1 MGSSRQWSEAQFGDA
16 DLGDVRRTARLV
28 ELAGEVAS
36 RPAGTVMKS
45 CASSA
50 SREGAFRLLENN
62 SVRPDAVREAMQRA
76 GARACRDLQQVVVP
90 IDSTSLSLREGIRK
104 KGIGAVGRW
113 DRGAR
118 GIHVMSALA
127 LTSDGVPL
135 GICGQRMWTRNA
147 RSVIGEHGARGRPS
161 ENRFWLELLLESHC
175 DIRAAAPQCR
185 PWFQM
190 DRGADCWEVLTS
202 SAGLG
207 IMMTVRA
214 THDRRTDNDAGRLW
228 ATLEQ
233 ARIVAKQKIL
243 VPARPPAPRKKRVAG
258 KRVKYFTPRRN
269 ARIATVIVRA
279 ARVPVR
285 CRIKPSEREVTV
297 LVNAVLVRE
306 VNGPTDDR
314 LEWLLLT
321 THPVAARADVLEVVR
336 NYALR
341 WRIEDFHRLWKR
353 GLCRVE
359 ETQLRSRD
367 AIFKWATILAAVATR
382 AARITRLARTTP
394 DVPAS
399 TEFSSHE
406 LAALFA
412 LRQPKG
418 FDQATVPTLAIAV
431 RWIADLG
438 GYTGPW
444 NGLPGATVV
453 GRGLHDVLVT
463 ARAFEFQ
470 AQKR

>member
-1 MGSSRQWSEAQFGDA
+1 MGSSREWSESQFGHA

-28 ELAGEVAS
+28 ELAAEVAG
-36 RPAGTVMKS
+36 RPAGTVIKS
-45 CASSA
+45 CGSSA
-50 SREGAFRLLENN
+50 SREGAFRLLENG
-62 SVRPDAVREAMQRA
+62 SVRPDAVREAMQQA
-76 GARACRDLQQVVVP
+76 AARACRDLQQVVVP
-90 IDSTSLSLREGIRK
+90 IDSTSLSLSEGIRK
-104 KGIGAVGRW
+104 KGLGGVGRW

-118 GIHVMSALA
+118 GVHVMTALA
-127 LTSDGVPL
+127 LTADGVPL
-135 GICGQRMWTRNA
+135 GICSQRMWIRDA
-147 RSVIGEHGARGRPS
+147 RSVIGDHGARGRLS
-161 ENRFWLELLLESHC
+161 ENRFWLELLREAQGE
-175 DIRAAAPQCR
+175 IRAAAPHCR

-190 DRGADCWEVLTS
+190 DRGADCWQVLAS
-202 SAGLG
+202 STALG
-207 IMMTVRA
+207 ITMTVRA

-228 ATLEQ
+228 ATVEQ
-233 ARIVAKQKIL
+233 ARAVAKQKIL

-258 KRVKYFTPRRN
+258 KHVKYFTPRR
-269 ARIATVIVRA
+269 ATRIATVVVRA
-279 ARVPVR
+279 ATVPVL
-285 CRIKPSEREVTV
+285 CKLPNGREVTIA
-297 LVNAVLVRE
+297 VNAVFVRE
-306 VNGPTDDR
+306 INGPSNDR

-321 THPVAARADVLEVVR
+321 THPVTHRSDVLEVVR

-359 ETQLRSRD
+359 DTQLRSRD

-382 AARITRLARTTP
+382 AARLTQLARTTP
-394 DVPAS
+394 DLPAS

-418 FDQATVPTLAIAV
+418 FDHSAVPTLAVAV

-444 NGLPGATVV
+444 NGPPGATVI

-463 ARAFEFQ
+463 ARAFEFE
-470 AQKR
+470 AQK